1 LWNEKGFEMT
11 ANTHILADHKS
22 TTIEALDS
30 PGLSR
35 KNDGSQCPSGYLLV
49 VDDNESIRKLLCL
62 HLERKG
68 YRLVSAVEGRQAL
81 ELVGQDNFD
90 LVLLDIDMPGMSGL
104 EVLKMI
110 RQRYSSAELPVVMV
124 TATTRSEEIVGA
136 LNLGAS
142 DYLTKPIDFPVALAR
157 INTLMSHKRAEESLR
172 ESEERYAL
180 AVKGANEGLWD
191 WNLRTNQLYYSPR
204 WKSMLGCEESEIKA
218 SPNEWFSRIH
228 PEDRARVAE
237 DMSAHHA
244 GRTPHFQNEH
254 RMLHKDGT
262 YRWMLARG
270 IAVRDDRGRAYRMAG
285 SQTDITEGKVADALT
300 GLPNR
305 ILFMDRLGRAVERGK
320 YRKGYLF
327 AVFFLDLDR
336 FKVVNDSLG
345 HLIGDELLVA
355 TARRL
360 QACLHTGDTI
370 ARLGGDEF
378 TILLDD
384 IQGISDATRIVERI
398 QRQLA
403 LPFNI
408 NGHEVFTGASIGI
421 ALSSTGYERPEDVLR
436 DADTAMYRAKALG
449 KARYEVFDP
458 AMRERAVE
466 RLQLETDLRRA
477 LERKEFRVYYQIIV
491 SLNDGHING
500 CEALLR
506 WQHPT
511 RGLMH
516 PSEFIPVAEET
527 GLIVPIGH
535 WVILEACRQLHVWQQ
550 RFRSGAPLTMSVNFS
565 SKQFMQP
572 ELVEQ
577 MKQIL
582 SVTCLEAHSL
592 KLEITESLI
601 MENPEAA
608 RALLLQLKALDI
620 ELGIDDFGTGYSSLS
635 YLHRFPIDRLK
646 IDRSFIERMGLERE
660 NVEIVR
666 TIITL
671 AHNLGVD
678 VIAEGVETT
687 EQLTLLQKLK
697 CKYGQGFLFS
707 PPVDGKTAEGLIA
720 RKPCWSN
727 QDRPKS
733 RTQPFSTISNTAQVT
748 QKPTAPFNCD
758 LPCGSVANRL
768 IF

>member
-1 LWNEKGFEMT
+1 MFDMSIDMPELPDNEST
-11 ANTHILADHKS
+11 LADCS
-22 TTIEALDS
+22 DS
-30 PGLSR
+30 QDAGSKKP
-35 KNDGSQCPSGYLLV
+35 KADGSSGYLLV
-49 VDDNESIRKLLCL
+49 VDDNDSIRNMLCL
-62 HLERKG
+62 HLKRKG
-68 YRLVSAVEGRQAL
+68 YQMAAAVNGQQAL
-81 ELVGQDNFD
+81 ELLAKEEID
-90 LVLLDIDMPGMSGL
+90 LVLLDIDMPVMNGL
-104 EVLKMI
+104 DVLKVI
-110 RQRYSSAELPVVMV
+110 REKHSSTELPVVMV
-124 TATTRSEEIVGA
+124 TANTRSEEIVGA
-136 LNLGAS
+136 LSLGAS

-157 INTLMSHKRAEESLR
+157 INTLLSHKRAEESLR

-180 AVKGANEGLWD
+180 AVLGANEGLWD
-191 WNLRTNQLYYSPR
+191 WNLKTNQFYYSPR
-204 WKSMLGCEESEIKA
+204 WKSMLGCEEIEIGTT
-218 SPNEWFSRIH
+218 PEEWFNRIH
-228 PEDRARVAE
+228 PEDSARVKE
-237 DMSAHHA
+237 EMEAHHA
-244 GRTPHFQNEH
+244 GQTPHFENEH

-270 IAVRDDRGRAYRMAG
+270 IAVRDRQGKAYRMAG
-285 SQTDITEGKVADALT
+285 SQTDITEGKVADVLT

-305 ILFMDRLGRAVERGK
+305 ILFMDRLGRSVERAK

-345 HLIGDELLVA
+345 HLIGDQLLVA

-360 QACLHTGDTI
+360 QGCLHTGDTI

-378 TILLDD
+378 SILLDD
-384 IQGISDATRIVERI
+384 IREVSDATRIAERI

-408 NGHEVFTGASIGI
+408 NGHEVFTTASIGI
-421 ALSSTGYERPEDVLR
+421 ALSSTGYERPEDLLR

-449 KARYEVFDP
+449 KARYEVFDS
-458 AMRERAVE
+458 AMRERAVA

-477 LERKEFRVYYQIIV
+477 MERKEFRVYYQLIV
-491 SLNDGHING
+491 SLDDGHISG

-511 RGLMH
+511 RGLVS

-527 GLIVPIGH
+527 GLIVPIGR
-535 WVILEACRQLHVWQQ
+535 WVLHEACRQLHAWQQ
-550 RFRSGAPLTMSVNFS
+550 KFRSKSPLTISVNFS

-572 ELVEQ
+572 ELVDQ

-582 SVTCLEAHSL
+582 TSTGLEPHSL

-620 ELGIDDFGTGYSSLS
+620 QLGIDDFGTGYSSLS

-646 IDRSFIERMGLERE
+646 IDRSFVNRMGLDKE
-660 NVEIVR
+660 NAEIVR
-666 TIITL
+666 TIVTL

-678 VIAEGVETT
+678 VIAEGVETA
-687 EQLTLLQKLK
+687 EQLALLRALK

-707 PPVDGKTAEGLIA
+707 PPVDCVAAEALIEGQPSWSEAKQPQVPVAASNEHTAFEGNADKEPLVPPE
-720 RKPCWSN
+720 K
-727 QDRPKS
+727 D
-733 RTQPFSTISNTAQVT
+733 
-748 QKPTAPFNCD
+748 D
-758 LPCGSVANRL
+758 LSFGTPANRL

>member
-1 LWNEKGFEMT
+1 MSTNSPDISKNLSSTLGASISSNLNAHDSAAGGLT
-11 ANTHILADHKS
+11 GHI
-22 TTIEALDS
+22 
-30 PGLSR
+30 
-35 KNDGSQCPSGYLLV
+35 LV
-49 VDDNESIRKLLCL
+49 VDDNDSIRNMLCL
-62 HLERKG
+62 HLKRKG
-68 YRLVSAVEGRQAL
+68 YQLSAAVDGREAL
-81 ELVGQDNFD
+81 ESVRKNQFD
-90 LVLLDIDMPGMSGL
+90 LVLLDIDMPGMNGL
-104 EVLKMI
+104 EVLKAL
-110 RQRYSSAELPVVMV
+110 REKNTSAELPVVMV
-124 TATTRSEEIVGA
+124 TANTRSEEIVGA
-136 LNLGAS
+136 LSLGAS

-157 INTLMSHKRAEESLR
+157 INTLLSHKRAEESLR

-180 AVKGANEGLWD
+180 AVLGANEGLWD
-191 WNLRTNQLYYSPR
+191 WNLKTNQFYYSPR
-204 WKSMLGCEESEIKA
+204 WKAMLGCEENLIGT
-218 SPNEWFSRIH
+218 SPEEWFIRIH
-228 PEDRARVAE
+228 PEDRARVKQE
-237 DMSAHHA
+237 MEAHHA
-244 GRTPHFQNEH
+244 GQTPHFENEH

-270 IAVRDDRGRAYRMAG
+270 IAVRDVQGKAYRMAG
-285 SQTDITEGKVADALT
+285 SQTDITEGKVADVLT

-305 ILFMDRLGRAVERGK
+305 ILFMDRLGRSMERAK

-345 HLIGDELLVA
+345 HLIGDQLLIA
-355 TARRL
+355 TACRL

-384 IQGISDATRIVERI
+384 IREVSDATRIAERI
-398 QRQLA
+398 QGQLSI
-403 LPFNI
+403 PFNI
-408 NGHEVFTGASIGI
+408 HGHEVFTTASIGI
-421 ALSSTGYERPEDVLR
+421 ALSSTGYDRPEDLLR

-449 KARYEVFDP
+449 KARYEVFDR
-458 AMRERAVE
+458 AMRESAVE

-477 LERKEFRVYYQIIV
+477 LEREEFRVYYQLIV
-491 SLNDGHING
+491 SLDDGRISG

-511 RGLMH
+511 KGLIS

-527 GLIVPIGH
+527 GLIVPIGR
-535 WVILEACRQLHVWQQ
+535 WVLLEACRQVHVWQQ
-550 RFRSGAPLTMSVNFS
+550 RFHSESPLTVSVNFS

-572 ELVEQ
+572 ELVDQ

-582 SVTCLEAHSL
+582 THTGLEPHTL

-608 RALLLQLKALDI
+608 RALLLQLKALHI
-620 ELGIDDFGTGYSSLS
+620 QLGIDDFGTGYSSLS

-646 IDRSFIERMGLERE
+646 IDRSFVNRMGLDKE
-660 NVEIVR
+660 NSEIVR
-666 TIITL
+666 TIVTL

-678 VIAEGVETT
+678 VIAEGVETK
-687 EQLTLLQKLK
+687 EQLALLRALK

-707 PPVDGKTAEGLIA
+707 PPVDGQKAEALIEEQ
-720 RKPCWSN
+720 PCWAEDETPGFSIRRPSELAGVDVNLN
-727 QDRPKS
+727 QKSPSSLQTDSLPFDRVDK
-733 RTQPFSTISNTAQVT
+733 
-748 QKPTAPFNCD
+748 
-758 LPCGSVANRL
+758 LL

>member
-1 LWNEKGFEMT
+1 MT
-11 ANTHILADHKS
+11 ASITKLLPDVENTSCDLS
-22 TTIEALDS
+22 TGQSSGRNE
-30 PGLSR
+30 
-35 KNDGSQCPSGYLLV
+35 SQSESLGGYLLV
-49 VDDNESIRKLLCL
+49 VDDNESIRNMLCL
-62 HLERKG
+62 HLKRRG
-68 YRLVSAVEGRQAL
+68 YRLAAAVNGRQAL
-81 ELVGQDNFD
+81 DVIGRESFD
-90 LVLLDIDMPGMSGL
+90 LVLLDIDMPEMNGL
-104 EVLKMI
+104 DVLKAI
-110 RQRYSSAELPVVMV
+110 RDKYSPAELPVVMV
-124 TATTRSEEIVGA
+124 TANTRSEEIVGA

-157 INTLMSHKRAEESLR
+157 INTLLSHKRAEESLR

-180 AVKGANEGLWD
+180 AVLGANEGLWD
-191 WNLRTNQLYYSPR
+191 WNLRTNEFYYSPR
-204 WKSMLGCEESEIKA
+204 WKSMLGCEESEIET
-218 SPNEWFSRIH
+218 SPQEWFSRIH
-228 PEDRARVAE
+228 PEDCIRVKE
-237 DMSAHHA
+237 EIEAHHA
-244 GRTPHFQNEH
+244 GQTPHFENEH

-270 IAVRDDRGRAYRMAG
+270 IAVRDGQGKAYRMAG
-285 SQTDITEGKVADALT
+285 SQTDITEGKVADVLT

-305 ILFMDRLGRAVERGK
+305 ILFMDRLGRSVERGK

-336 FKVVNDSLG
+336 FKIVNDSLG
-345 HLIGDELLVA
+345 HLIGDQLLVT

-378 TILLDD
+378 AILLDD
-384 IQGISDATRIVERI
+384 IHEVSDATRIAERI

-403 LPFNI
+403 LPFSI
-408 NGHEVFTGASIGI
+408 NGQEVFTSASIGI
-421 ALSSTGYERPEDVLR
+421 ALSSTGYERPEDLLR

-449 KARYEVFDP
+449 KARYEVFDS
-458 AMRERAVE
+458 AMRERAVA

-477 LERKEFRVYYQIIV
+477 LERKEFRVYYQLIV
-491 SLNDGHING
+491 SLDDGHISG

-511 RGLMH
+511 RGLIS

-527 GLIVPIGH
+527 GLIIPIGH
-535 WVILEACRQLHVWQQ
+535 WVLHEACRQLRMWQQ
-550 RFRSGAPLTMSVNFS
+550 RFRSNSPLTISVNFS

-572 ELVEQ
+572 ELMDQ
-577 MKQIL
+577 MKQML
-582 SVTCLEAHSL
+582 TATGLEPRSL

-601 MENPEAA
+601 MENPEVA
-608 RALLLQLKALDI
+608 RALLLRLKALDI
-620 ELGIDDFGTGYSSLS
+620 QLGIDDFGTGYSSLS

-646 IDRSFIERMGLERE
+646 IDRSFVNRMGLDKE
-660 NVEIVR
+660 NAEIVR

-687 EQLTLLQKLK
+687 EQLALLRALK

-707 PPVDGKTAEGLIA
+707 PPVDGETAEGLIA
-720 RKPCWSN
+720 ARPCWGRDEPAMLPNVPLNGTVELDTGMTRRS
-727 QDRPKS
+727 
-733 RTQPFSTISNTAQVT
+733 V
-748 QKPTAPFNCD
+748 APFNCD
-758 LPCGSVANRL
+758 LPFGPAANRL
-768 IF
+768 VF